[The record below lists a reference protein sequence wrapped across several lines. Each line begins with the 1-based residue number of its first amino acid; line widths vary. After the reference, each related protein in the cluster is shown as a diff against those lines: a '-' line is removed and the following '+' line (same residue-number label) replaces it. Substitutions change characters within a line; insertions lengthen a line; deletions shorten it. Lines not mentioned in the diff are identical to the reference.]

1 MADKLFFF
9 FQFILFVCTCVCLP
23 EDVCAKV
30 HRGQKRALNP
40 LELELWVLWSQHV
53 GIKLAPQEQQSVLL
67 INYEL
72 SLPSLFYI

>member
-40 LELELWVLWSQHV
+40 LELEFQVFVDCHV
-53 GIKLAPQEQQSVLL
+53 GAGT
-67 INYEL
+67 
-72 SLPSLFYI
+72 